1 MEEGTVLLWSTQSP
15 SVLTH
20 SAHCGGGHSLESAFD
35 AGSVLVSAV
44 VSPGCR
50 VLVAKKSLET
60 KSLSS

>member
-1 MEEGTVLLWSTQSP
+1 MEEVTVSLWSTQSP
-15 SVLTH
+15 SVLTL
-20 SAHCGGGHSLESAFD
+20 SPQCGDGDSRESSPD